1 MEKRAAVEGAGGRAS
16 LHAEGRA
23 RTRAWRAQGWL
34 DTGQEQ
40 EDHLVRIRKNHGEE
54 GVGLNTQNL
63 QAVTEHGR
71 AIESFQGDWRI
82 LLYALKI
89 PLWLLWGRWRQ
100 GFQ

>member
-1 MEKRAAVEGAGGRAS
+1 MEGAGGRAS

-34 DTGQEQ
+34 DTCQEQ
-40 EDHLVRIRKNHGEE
+40 EDHLVRIHKNHGEE

-71 AIESFQGDWRI
+71 AIERRRVAYSAFCFENTAVAAVG
-82 LLYALKI
+82 
-89 PLWLLWGRWRQ
+89 
-100 GFQ
+100 